1 MRHLHIFLQE
11 LLNLADTT
19 IILAGSARFLADG
32 ICFLAIRSYILA
44 DTLHIL
50 AGRT

>member
-1 MRHLHIFLQE
+1 MQVE
-11 LLNLADTT
+11 LNLAVAA
-19 IILAGSARFLADG
+19 IILASSAHFLADG

-44 DTLHIL
+44 ASSHFL